1 MDRGEVLDEAQLVEH
16 SHAWESRVGSI
27 QLRADVEQRAEVSL
41 HRKRPAVKDLWPTRE
56 QAAHLQLPSVP
67 DSTCGR

>member
-1 MDRGEVLDEAQLVEH
+1 MDRGEVLDEARLVEH

-27 QLRADVEQRAEVSL
+27 QHRADVEQRAEVSL
-41 HRKRPAVKDLWPTRE
+41 YREPPAVKDFWPTRE

-67 DSTCGR
+67 DSTCGT